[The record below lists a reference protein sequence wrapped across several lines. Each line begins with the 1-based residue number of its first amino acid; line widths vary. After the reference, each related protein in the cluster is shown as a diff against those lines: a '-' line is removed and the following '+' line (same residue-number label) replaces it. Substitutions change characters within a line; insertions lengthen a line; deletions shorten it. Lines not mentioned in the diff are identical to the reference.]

1 VALTAILIDLLEQQK
16 NRRTQLLETI
26 NTIEQQRCIS
36 VTYMS
41 YFFYLMSYFFVK
53 LIYQ

>member
-16 NRRTQLLETI
+16 NRRAQLLETI

-36 VTYMS
+36 VILICLT
-41 YFFYLMSYFFVK
+41 FF
-53 LIYQ
+53 I